1 MYINFKNKS
10 KSVYLNLKI
19 LKRTFPN
26 KRFWEILFKDL
37 LYLFIKDDNSDEN
50 AYFKFINKFYEDN
63 KENVFLSKILISLF
77 EEIKNIDCIIFLD
90 QFNNRIENNISMT
103 LYTYLKGL
111 KISQVKMRI
120 IICSSINDKELKPIH
135 TSHILNTN
143 YPYNFLNF
151 QFLNGSYQEENYKFK
166 DAKNKNI
173 IKNKFNNM
181 TRYCQLIDNYCGNA
195 INFIN
200 NTKQHIKKK
209 IEEFFEIENIKD
221 CIIEFEKIRNNI
233 NEIIEYDEAK
243 DLANYMPYKYFIFTY
258 IKKENLEKNYYT
270 IKYYFPL
277 IKEIWEDIIIEKTAT
292 LFSGEIKNID
302 GNVIGSMLEL
312 NFKIYCLNNKE
323 NLKFDGIIEVEKIIN
338 MNKIISSELIDY
350 ENKNIFFTQSIE
362 NGKNY
367 DFAYYDGSTQ
377 RFCLIQ
383 VKKGYTPNRVDKN
396 TVLIDFNNI
405 KISLNVT
412 FNIFVKQVYL
422 CFIGLLNDVL
432 IKNIKNIIKDKNT
445 ESLLNLY
452 NFCTSNK
459 IKIIF
464 FHPIKKNFYEFDKK
478 KKEFN
483 KCELD
488 FFDNNE
494 SVCFYPTFK
503 RNDYLDLIELD
514 EEKDFLNELLI
525 NKKTE
530 INKNQLKIIEDEK
543 YFN

>member
-50 AYFKFINKFYEDN
+50 AYFKFINKFYENN

-200 NTKQHIKKK
+200 NTKQQLKKK
-209 IEEFFEIENIKD
+209 
-221 CIIEFEKIRNNI
+221 
-233 NEIIEYDEAK
+233 
-243 DLANYMPYKYFIFTY
+243 L
-258 IKKENLEKNYYT
+258 
-270 IKYYFPL
+270 
-277 IKEIWEDIIIEKTAT
+277 
-292 LFSGEIKNID
+292 
-302 GNVIGSMLEL
+302 
-312 NFKIYCLNNKE
+312 
-323 NLKFDGIIEVEKIIN
+323 
-338 MNKIISSELIDY
+338 
-350 ENKNIFFTQSIE
+350 
-362 NGKNY
+362 
-367 DFAYYDGSTQ
+367 
-377 RFCLIQ
+377 
-383 VKKGYTPNRVDKN
+383 
-396 TVLIDFNNI
+396 
-405 KISLNVT
+405 
-412 FNIFVKQVYL
+412 
-422 CFIGLLNDVL
+422 
-432 IKNIKNIIKDKNT
+432 
-445 ESLLNLY
+445 
-452 NFCTSNK
+452 
-459 IKIIF
+459 
-464 FHPIKKNFYEFDKK
+464 KNF
-478 KKEFN
+478 
-483 KCELD
+483 
-488 FFDNNE
+488 
-494 SVCFYPTFK
+494 
-503 RNDYLDLIELD
+503 
-514 EEKDFLNELLI
+514 
-525 NKKTE
+525 
-530 INKNQLKIIEDEK
+530 LK
-543 YFN
+543 